1 MSLISRVS
9 RSVLSSATFAI
20 DCAAGASGP
29 SAPAASRPREPRI
42 EVSGVRS
49 SWLTT
54 ETNSF
59 FIRSTSRRWV
69 MSRKTTTAPR
79 TTSSSSRSSSRSTS
93 GLAVIST
100 GKVCPSART

>member
-1 MSLISRVS
+1 MSRMSLISRVS
-9 RSVLSSATFAI
+9 RSLLSTAIETIRSACGVSAT
-20 DCAAGASGP
+20 
-29 SAPAASRPREPRI
+29 SAPLRESPSEPRI

-59 FIRSTSRRWV
+59 FIRSTSWRWV
-69 MSRKTTTAPR
+69 TSRNTTTAPVI
-79 TTSSSSRSSSRSTS
+79 RSSSIS

-100 GKVCPSART
+100 GNDVPSARM

>member
-9 RSVLSSATFAI
+9 RSVLSSAMLAM
-20 DCAAGASGP
+20 DWARGVRSPSVPPASSP
-29 SAPAASRPREPRI
+29 SEPRI

-54 ETNSF
+54 ERNSF

-69 MSRKTTTAPR
+69 TSRKTTTAPR
-79 TTSSSSRSSSRSTS
+79 TTSSSMI

-100 GKVCPSART
+100 GKVSPSVLR